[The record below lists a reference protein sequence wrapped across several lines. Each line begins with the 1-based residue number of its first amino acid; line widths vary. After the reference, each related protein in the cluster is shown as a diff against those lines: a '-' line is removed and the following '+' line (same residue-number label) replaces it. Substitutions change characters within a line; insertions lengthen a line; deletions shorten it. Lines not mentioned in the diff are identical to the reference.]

1 MSILFKLKPTS
12 AKINETS
19 SVEFIVSGLLSNRR
33 QRLYIE
39 NVTYNQKCSIKGYED
54 GYVDIEPGVNDIS
67 GSVDLLLPDYA
78 ESSVVSIY
86 ANVEQQNG
94 EEWSV
99 KDISAFAFQIESSS
113 KSTSKDKIS
122 VYPPFVG
129 PDDKAVIEIDT
140 DPSIKIKVFINGR
153 AFILRSD
160 KNGKGSMHIMGIDL
174 MSGMPFSAGSMQ
186 KFPISF
192 SKSTDA
198 YKSTYSSGGNV
209 HYIPETMQVLQSTN
223 QIESPECAILDSD
236 PIPGRTLESIDDF
249 CFSGSVVGDL
259 SIFDSSSDYVNS
271 RIGYCGPISEASI
284 DPVLSDSICR
294 IQNSLDTALL
304 PNGTGLVAFSSAFNS
319 TDPLDGAILSSRV
332 YVAHTPSTLKF
343 NGNPV
348 RSGTILGPSEFYH
361 SFTIDSAGTGF
372 VGIIFRLSTGELSE
386 IRFDYDDIAN
396 SGLDAVSELANDIE
410 NSSLLAE
417 NGIKVFVSSN
427 TINVFSDTRFS
438 IRAKTTGTAT
448 ASVLL
453 NNNKTLDVLVNNT
466 DALDDDGSTIVFLDP
481 KLGSQSYEV
490 IDKAVPSVLKIEI
503 PDGIN
508 NGIGPTITDTLYCQE
523 FVIVGGTPSNEG
535 ISSINP
541 LPYIKDIF
549 SREVPSINPTIAT
562 VPNRANGT
570 SYCYVVCQAPVNGV
584 YQLFYYG
591 ISVGDEI
598 DSDLDWT
605 QITFEGENKNAK
617 AECDNM
623 GNLHIVWESDRNGG
637 PSQIYCS
644 VLGPG
649 SRVISNQMLVS
660 ALEKERIQDDF
671 NLSLISISNPLSLQT
686 GWTRF
691 LSNGGSVSVNGTGTV
706 GIDGN
711 PSADSAMAVFRLDSD
726 QDGRDFDGLFSQL
739 SYQLAFNIT
748 ASSIGGSPFPKL
760 LDSDIDRQFTD
771 FKSQFSKSV
780 NDQYSK
786 DGNIFT
792 LDKYDAVFDKIIPI
806 AGSYKFGDFSSSSIS
821 GGSDARNVEHLG
833 ADEYVVS
840 DEQSVVSNA
849 GTNVNH
855 FMVALMPE
863 KVRFKASN
871 IDPLFGYLD
880 RNELEIDSSSTYIP
894 QIEEIVYTGRYKMA
908 LILATSEDESTGDAA
923 NKKYHLLRQFGDA
936 IDFDEIKNVKIAV
949 HYSKANQDF
958 IDGRIRS
965 NPYISEQNSR
975 FYGDIIVTVDNEVK
989 LGESFVADFS
999 DQYRAFD
1006 IGLGYPDGNSFV
1018 TQEQLPFNGNEY
1030 DDLSLLIKYE
1040 NISVGPHS
1048 IQPNSAY
1055 INLSSHD
1062 RSTRQMVVTE
1072 NISDIL
1078 INGDFE
1084 SNTLPEQSVVQLSTG
1099 DLSLSSW
1106 TVGNQVEVN
1115 YAPSLELGV
1124 VSLTGDY
1131 SVALTGLND
1140 SSLGYIEQD
1149 ITTVI
1154 GEDYILS
1161 FALSSNPNAS
1171 AEFGEVTR
1179 KVLASSAAF
1188 SKTFSITNIEN
1199 DIDPNWII
1207 HTVEFTAVG
1216 TTTTLRLENVSDSE
1230 SPFSDYG
1237 PIIDSVKVYR
1247 SSLLPNELFSQSAKN
1262 ELLLSFEEY
1271 SLNYSLSTFGDMSK
1285 LPITIS
1291 TSSQNRNPDISIDL
1305 LDKAHVAWQ
1314 SNRNDYWDIYYSGM
1328 RDRSIPFRF
1337 ETRITDSEST
1347 SIEPS
1352 ISADKKGRRLIAWH
1366 DNRKGRYYQVFS
1378 ALNKLDDPMYIDQC
1392 GIDEANEF
1400 IYQAEEN
1407 VDPYD
1412 PYAIILDTLSCGIE
1426 FSFEPEISGTYYFVL
1441 DFYSDRERTSL
1452 IKSIDSRNSIL
1463 GWKIDGNQMTALG
1476 AFALSSVSVPVT
1488 YTVSDDDGLGDSIY
1502 YVDIKYESVGSN
1514 DGDPTS
1520 YVDATQED
1528 PAFGASIEVGD
1539 FEFDNVIFFKES
1551 LKKAGFNQSPENVS
1565 DIFETVSDDQSDGF
1579 SSPSSI
1585 IIGGNGILQGFDK
1598 DDIVASYY
1606 IQYDKIG
1613 SEEPTQKDFSITF
1626 EGPIVAIY
1634 VAPTTLDETNLTL
1647 GRRDVVYSQ
1656 NNSRGTATSPDDSI
1670 VISEDRRTISGT
1682 FATARFNIDSMRVV
1696 VETLPEDS
1704 DTSGLIDAVYHCPF
1718 EQSKRCAVETDYYND
1733 TQVDQEKMHFRVT
1746 FFADSEMNSAVFS
1759 SFSLFDVD
1767 NWIFGPSGYP
1777 ASGVDVVSGETISIA
1792 FDPEVLP
1799 FEKFDDQGGEV
1810 ENRTISSHFT
1820 FGSDNWSIQTSSG
1833 TSSALWLNDNSNGS
1847 LFHEDAL
1854 PGDAWYVASP
1864 RFSGDIETLYGG
1876 RIDLSMRLDQD
1887 FSPSLG
1893 SQNLI
1898 IEIESSNGGTL
1909 RYTGSS
1915 RPDRGPLYS
1924 PFSVPLQSNTS
1935 WTHEPA
1941 GGGGFVAST
1950 ETTMRSVIKDIETI
1964 RVSADFYSDAD
1975 KSYLN
1980 SFSISPSNENSI
1992 PVFNKPL
1999 LCGVNYF
2006 YTIERFFEGAFNH
2019 VKDGSFLCPCFGT
2032 DANIW
2037 REDKDSINWLCS
2049 GQGFDDFRITQ
2060 TDREAINANVVSS
2073 SNDLFYVSWE
2083 DYRFSRLSSD
2093 QPVISPDYFFGVY
2106 NANEDK
2112 FYSSAQGSYD
2122 RRMTYYE
2129 DETNGSL
2136 TLFDSSLFVDPFQ
2149 NINIAFHDG
2158 SKVYHQGC
2166 SVGCAYEPFDPEMIS
2181 PCMFTDGT
2189 DDSFYFVS
2197 TGPERDIEQYQ
2208 KIRIRDEY
2216 VVYSTYLDI
2225 DTPISIINDCFIEL
2239 DIIGV
2244 PGTYA
2249 YRLKN
2254 EDDDSF
2260 SEWMPIGPDLPVQA
2274 EDSDG
2279 ASDERDFFRGYFI
2292 GKDRFIAPWIASSGN
2307 GTKRICCEVLTYF
2320 GKTERFCVDFQSIYK
2335 EIKYEIDFFFDESF
2349 ESKVP
2354 SYNNYPILSTKE
2366 TTTEITEEELRSIGE
2381 EVSSETSNTIYVRIK
2396 FEDVQKLELLE
2407 RMRSLDRFSSFGE
2420 ISFSVYQQGLNDQI
2434 GLSLT
2439 KQSNGVY
2446 SGSFTVEEDDSV
2458 LNVDGLGVILINI
2471 PGQCS
2476 PISFEDQ
2483 NARLLKLLSPQNL
2496 DQNISILN
2504 NLDVFIDN
2512 YSDDDIRGSFGDPSY
2527 YKKNRFGIDSR
2538 GKEDIGETGGN
2549 NQWAGGGDGPLDN
2562 S

>member
-12 AKINETS
+12 AKINETG

-39 NVTYNQKCSIKGYED
+39 NVTYDQKCSIKGHED
-54 GYVDIEPGVNDIS
+54 GYVDIEPGVNDVS

-86 ANVEQQNG
+86 ANVEQKNG
-94 EEWSV
+94 SEWSV
-99 KDISAFAFQIESSS
+99 KDISAFAFQVESSS
-113 KSTSKDKIS
+113 SSRSLSKDKVS

-129 PDDKAVIEIDT
+129 PDDKAIVEINT
-140 DPSIKIKVFINGR
+140 DPNIKIKVFINGR

-160 KNGKGSMHIMGIDL
+160 KDGNGSMHIMGIDL
-174 MSGMPFSAGSMQ
+174 MSGTPFSAGSMQ

-198 YKSTYSSGGNV
+198 YKKEYSSGSNV

-223 QIESPECAILDSD
+223 QPEAPECAILDSD

-249 CFSGSVVGDL
+249 CFNGSVVGEL

-271 RIGYCGPISEASI
+271 RIGYCGPISSASI
-284 DPVLSDSICR
+284 DPVLNDNICR
-294 IQNSLDTALL
+294 IQNSLDTTLL
-304 PNGTGLVAFSSAFNS
+304 PNGTGLVAFSSSFNS
-319 TDPLDGAILSSRV
+319 LDPLDNAVLSSRV
-332 YVAHTPSTLKF
+332 YVAHAPSTLKF

-348 RSGTILGPSEFYH
+348 RTGTILSPSEFYH
-361 SFTIDSAGTGF
+361 SFTINSSGTGF
-372 VGIIFRLSTGELSE
+372 IGIIFRLSTGELSE
-386 IRFDYDDIAN
+386 IRFDYDDVAN
-396 SGLDAVSELANDIE
+396 AGLDAISELANQIE
-410 NSSLLAE
+410 SSSLLIE

-427 TINVFSDTRFS
+427 TISVFSNTRFS

-453 NNNKTLDVLVNNT
+453 NNNNTLEILVSND
-466 DALDDDGSTIVFLDP
+466 DALDDEGSTIVFLDP

-490 IDKAVPSVLKIEI
+490 VSKTVPSVLRIEI

-508 NGIGPTITDTLYCQE
+508 NGIGPTITETLYCQE

-549 SREVPSINPTIAT
+549 SREVPSVNPTIAA
-562 VPNRANGT
+562 VPNRVNGT
-570 SYCYVVCQAPVNGV
+570 SYCYVVCQAPVDGV

-591 ISVGDEI
+591 ISIGDEI

-649 SRVISNQMLVS
+649 SRVVSNQMLVS
-660 ALEKERIQDDF
+660 ALEKERVQDDF
-671 NLSLISISNPLSLQT
+671 NLSLLSVSDPLSIQT

-691 LSNGGSVSVNGTGTV
+691 LSNGGSVSVNGTGTIGV
-706 GIDGN
+706 DGN
-711 PSADSAMAVFRLDSD
+711 PSSDSAMAVFRLDAD

-739 SYQLAFNIT
+739 SYQLSFDIT
-748 ASSIGGSPFPKL
+748 ASTIGGLPFPKL
-760 LDSDIDRQFTD
+760 LEDDIDRQFTD
-771 FKSQFSKSV
+771 FKSQFNKSV

-792 LDKYDAVFDKIIPI
+792 LDRYDAVFDKIIPI
-806 AGSYKFGDFSSSSIS
+806 AGSYKFGDFSSSSIA
-821 GGSDARNVEHLG
+821 GGSDARNVEHLEV
-833 ADEYVVS
+833 DEYVVS

-880 RNELEIDSSSTYIP
+880 RNELEIDSSSTYVP

-923 NKKYHLLRQFGDA
+923 SKKFHLLRQFGDP
-936 IDFDEIKNVKIAV
+936 IDFDEIKNIKIAV

-965 NPYISEQNSR
+965 NPFISEQNSR
-975 FYGDIIVTVDNEVK
+975 FYGDIIVTVDDEVK

-1006 IGLGYPDGNSFV
+1006 IGIGYPDGKTFV

-1030 DDLSLLIKYE
+1030 DDLSILLKYE
-1040 NISVGPHS
+1040 NVSVGPHS

-1055 INLSSHD
+1055 INLSAHD

-1084 SNTLPEQSVVQLSTG
+1084 SNTLPTQSVVSLVAG

-1106 TVGNQVEVN
+1106 TVGNKVEIN
-1115 YAPSLELGV
+1115 YSPSLELGV
-1124 VSLTGDY
+1124 VSFTGDY
-1131 SVALTGLND
+1131 SVALTGLNN
-1140 SSLGYIEQD
+1140 SNLGYIEQD

-1154 GEDYILS
+1154 GEDYILT
-1161 FALSSNPNAS
+1161 FVLSSNPESSS
-1171 AEFGEVTR
+1171 ALGHNVTR
-1179 KVLASSAAF
+1179 KVTASSADF
-1188 SKTFSITNIEN
+1188 SQTFSITNIVD
-1199 DIDPNWII
+1199 DINPNWTINTI
-1207 HTVEFTAVG
+1207 EFTATG
-1216 TTTTLRLENVSDSE
+1216 TTTTIKLENASDTEDFFSE
-1230 SPFSDYG
+1230 YG
-1237 PIIDSVKVYR
+1237 PIIDSVKIYR
-1247 SSLLPNELFSQSAKN
+1247 KSLLPDELFSQSARN
-1262 ELLLSFEEY
+1262 ELLLSLEEY
-1271 SLNYSLSTFGDMSK
+1271 SINYSLSIFGDISK
-1285 LPITIS
+1285 IPVTIS
-1291 TSSQNRNPDISIDL
+1291 TLHQNRSPDISIDN
-1305 LDKAHVAWQ
+1305 LDKAHIAWQ
-1314 SNRNDYWDIYYSGM
+1314 SNRNEYWDIYYSGM

-1337 ETRITDSEST
+1337 ETRITNSKST

-1366 DNRKGRYYQVFS
+1366 DNRKGRYYQIFS
-1378 ALNKLDDPMYIDQC
+1378 ALNKLDDPMYINQC

-1407 VDPYD
+1407 ADPYD
-1412 PYAIILDTLSCGIE
+1412 PYSTILDTLSCGVE
-1426 FSFEPEISGTYYFVL
+1426 FSFEPETSNTFFFVL
-1441 DFYSDRERTSL
+1441 KFYSDREKTNL
-1452 IKSIDSRNSIL
+1452 FKSIDSRDSIL
-1463 GWKIDGNQMTALG
+1463 GWKINESQMGADGV
-1476 AFALSSVSVPVT
+1476 FAQPGDISNIK

-1502 YVDIKYESVGSN
+1502 YVDIIYEGLLINKADVRSKTDLVEI
-1514 DGDPTS
+1514 
-1520 YVDATQED
+1520 V
-1528 PAFGASIEVGD
+1528 PAFGADISLGLAENESV
-1539 FEFDNVIFFKES
+1539 VFFKES
-1551 LKKAGFNQSPENVS
+1551 FKESVFTQQAEIESDIRDTLSEVGQSP
-1565 DIFETVSDDQSDGF
+1565 I
-1579 SSPSSI
+1579 I
-1585 IIGGNGILQGFDK
+1585 IIGGNGVLSGFNE

-1606 IQYDKIG
+1606 FQYDPVSNPSSGIQA
-1613 SEEPTQKDFSITF
+1613 PFSATF
-1626 EGPIVAIY
+1626 DGTIVAIY
-1634 VAPTTLDETNLTL
+1634 LGPDVLNATNSTL
-1647 GRRDVVYSQ
+1647 GRPDITYD
-1656 NNSRGTATSPDDSI
+1656 NNPTLGAGDSDDDLI
-1670 VISEDRRTISGT
+1670 EISADKRTISGNL
-1682 FATARFNIDSMRVV
+1682 FVGSNLIDNIRVV
-1696 VETLPEDS
+1696 VEPFAELSVTDPL
-1704 DTSGLIDAVYHCPF
+1704 GAVYHCPF
-1718 EQSKRCAVETDYYND
+1718 EQSKRCAVETDYFNGTEVNQND
-1733 TQVDQEKMHFRVT
+1733 IHFRVT
-1746 FFADSEMNSAVFS
+1746 FFADSEMNSVVFS
-1759 SFSLFDVD
+1759 SFSLFDVN
-1767 NWIFGPSGYP
+1767 NWVFGPSGYP
-1777 ASGVDVVSGETISIA
+1777 VNGVDVNSGDTISVA

-1810 ENRTISSHFT
+1810 ENRTISSYFT
-1820 FGSDNWSIQTSSG
+1820 FGRDNWTIQTSSG
-1833 TSSALWLNDNSNGS
+1833 TSVASWSNDNSNGS
-1847 LFHEDAL
+1847 LFHKDAL
-1854 PGDAWYVASP
+1854 PGDAWYIASP

-1876 RIDLSMRLDQD
+1876 RIDLSMRLDQN
-1887 FSPSLG
+1887 FSPSAG

-1909 RYTGSS
+1909 RYSGSS

-1924 PFSVPLQSNTS
+1924 PFSIPLQANAS

-1950 ETTMRSVIKDIETI
+1950 EMSMRSVIKDIETI
-1964 RVSADFYSDAD
+1964 RISADFYSDID

-1980 SFSISPSNENSI
+1980 SFSISPSNENSL

-2006 YTIERFFEGAFNH
+2006 YKIERFFEGEFNH
-2019 VKDGSFLCPCFGT
+2019 IKDGSFLCPCFST

-2037 REDKDSINWLCS
+2037 REDKDSVNWMCS
-2049 GQGFDDFRITQ
+2049 GQGFDDFRVTQ

-2073 SNDLFYVSWE
+2073 SNDLFYISWE

-2093 QPVISPDYFFGVY
+2093 QPAISPDYFFGIY

-2129 DETNGSL
+2129 DDINGNL
-2136 TLFDSSLFVDPFQ
+2136 TLFNSSFFIDPFQ

-2158 SKVYHQGC
+2158 LKVYHQGC
-2166 SVGCAYEPFDPEMIS
+2166 SVGCAYEPFDPNLIS

-2216 VVYSTYLDI
+2216 IVYSTYLDL

-2239 DIIGV
+2239 DVVGV

-2254 EDDDSF
+2254 EEDDSF
-2260 SEWMPIGPDLPVQA
+2260 SEWLPIGPDLPVQG
-2274 EDSDG
+2274 EDSAG
-2279 ASDERDFFRGYFI
+2279 ASAERDFFKGYFI
-2292 GKDRFIAPWIASSGN
+2292 GKDRFIAPWVASSGN

-2335 EIKYEIDFFFDESF
+2335 EIKYEIDFFFDELF
-2349 ESKVP
+2349 ENKVP

-2366 TTTEITEEELRSIGE
+2366 TVTEITEEELRSIGE
-2381 EVSSETSNTIYVRIK
+2381 EVTSETLNTIYIRVK

-2407 RMRSLDRFSSFGE
+2407 RMKNLDRFDSLGN
-2420 ISFSVYQQGLNDQI
+2420 INFSVYQQGLNDQI
-2434 GLSLT
+2434 GLNLT

-2458 LNVDGLGVILINI
+2458 FNVDGLGVILINV

-2483 NARLLKLLSPQNL
+2483 NARLLKILSPQNL

-2549 NQWAGGGDGPLDN
+2549 NQWAGGGNGPLDN